1 MKNYDKNTTSSYV
14 THLDA
19 NNFYGLAMSQKRP
32 ANIFKWVKKLY
43 KFDEHFIK
51 RYDENSKKGCFLEV
65 DVKY

>member
-51 RYDENSKKGCFLEV
+51 RYNENSNKGCFLEV

>member
-14 THLDA
+14 SHLDA

-51 RYDENSKKGCFLEV
+51 RYDENSNKGCFLEV